1 MHARIEHLLSL
12 RDGEPVGAELVA
24 HVRSC
29 PICTSEL
36 QRLSAIRAEMQTL
49 PQFDPPDIAWERIQ
63 QTVPKRP
70 ATLPP
75 RKVGFAAAAAALI
88 TLTVIALI
96 ARHGDLRSSEQ
107 TAKAPKVL
115 NEPMAGADVSHLD
128 ELVAQSQ
135 QLEQILQTLPER
147 PRIERV
153 STAATIDTIEQRI
166 AWLDFQ
172 LSGAPDDDLN
182 EEQSRRLWRERV
194 ELMDSLVKVRYA
206 EAGSLWF

>member
-24 HVRSC
+24 HVKSC
-29 PICTSEL
+29 PICTGEL
-36 QRLSAIRAEMQTL
+36 QRLSAIRAEMQAL
-49 PQFDPPDIAWERIQ
+49 PQFDPPDFAWERIQ
-63 QTVPKRP
+63 QTVPER
-70 ATLPP
+70 AETLAP

-88 TLTVIALI
+88 TLAVIALI

-107 TAKAPKVL
+107 TAKAPKIL
-115 NEPMAGADVSHLD
+115 NQPMAADVSYLD

-172 LSGAPDDDLN
+172 LSSAPGDDLS

>member
-29 PICTSEL
+29 PICTGEL
-36 QRLSAIRAEMQTL
+36 QRLSTIRAELQAL
-49 PQFDPPDIAWERIQ
+49 PQFEPPDLAWERIQ
-63 QTVPKRP
+63 QTVPKP
-70 ATLPP
+70 VETLPP
-75 RKVGFAAAAAALI
+75 RKVGFAAAAAAVI
-88 TLTVIALI
+88 TLAVIALI

-107 TAKAPKVL
+107 AAKAPKVL
-115 NEPMAGADVSHLD
+115 TQPMATDVSHVD

-172 LSGAPDDDLN
+172 ISSAPVGDLS